1 MARDDVGNAVWLG
14 GGPVSEKYLVRLG
27 DDDTT
32 LELERADGVTRVR
45 REGGAWKTV
54 ELERIG
60 DSGLYLLMADNR
72 PTELYLERRRGG
84 AIVTLGRHAFNYD
97 VGRWRPSS
105 GVKTKATGAAGQV
118 RITAPMTGSIVEVR
132 CSPGQAVAEGDVLL
146 VIESMK
152 MNNELRAPADGV
164 VEAVPVVAAQ
174 RVKAGDL
181 LVAMQRAQT

>member
-1 MARDDVGNAVWLG
+1 M
-14 GGPVSEKYLVRLG
+14 SEKYLLRLG
-27 DDDTT
+27 DEDDTT
-32 LELERADGVTRVR
+32 LEFEREDGTARVR
-45 REGGAWKTV
+45 REGGEWKKV

-60 DSGLYLLMADNR
+60 DSGLYLLMVDDR

-97 VGRWRPSS
+97 VGPWRPTS
-105 GVKTKATGAAGQV
+105 GIRSKAADAGGQV

-132 CSPGQAVAEGDVLL
+132 CTAGDAVAEGDVLL

-152 MNNELRAPADGV
+152 MNNELRSPVAGV
-164 VEAVPVVAAQ
+164 VDAAPVVPAQ

-181 LVAMQRAQT
+181 LVAIRRIQT